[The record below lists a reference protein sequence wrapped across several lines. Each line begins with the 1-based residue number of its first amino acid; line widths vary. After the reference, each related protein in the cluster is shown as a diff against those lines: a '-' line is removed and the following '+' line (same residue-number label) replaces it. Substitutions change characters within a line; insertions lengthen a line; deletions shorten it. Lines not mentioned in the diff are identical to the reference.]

1 MGFDISFGTIM
12 EKLLKD
18 NNGFGNVKDIS
29 EYAAQVISSG
39 KNNIIQVGILCLFS
53 ALINILTPLFNEKQ
67 LKDTALGVVSISLI
81 TILLSVYAG
90 ALGVARNALT
100 SIINIYKAISMVFF
114 PAVCASG
121 SPASAAG
128 YYQIVIWM
136 ITIADIFIKNI
147 LMNANRI
154 YVCVSLCDCVDSEQH
169 FSKLCNSIQKGIKW
183 CSYTILTVFM
193 GLNGI
198 KSIIN
203 PIKDNINTSY
213 VYKAVSIIPG
223 IGDAASML
231 SQTVIASSTLIKNT
245 IGVAGVVVLVVSMFF
260 PILKLIIISIIYQ
273 GIAAV
278 MEPVADKRIIR
289 AISGLG
295 TAVGGLIY
303 LLTVSS
309 ILFILTIVLICIAT
323 S

>member
-1 MGFDISFGTIM
+1 M
-12 EKLLKD
+12 
-18 NNGFGNVKDIS
+18 
-29 EYAAQVISSG
+29 
-39 KNNIIQVGILCLFS
+39 
-53 ALINILTPLFNEKQ
+53 
-67 LKDTALGVVSISLI
+67 
-81 TILLSVYAG
+81 
-90 ALGVARNALT
+90 
-100 SIINIYKAISMVFF
+100 
-114 PAVCASG
+114 
-121 SPASAAG
+121 
-128 YYQIVIWM
+128 
-136 ITIADIFIKNI
+136 
-147 LMNANRI
+147 
-154 YVCVSLCDCVDSEQH
+154 
-169 FSKLCNSIQKGIKW
+169 IQKGIKW
-183 CSYTILTVFM
+183 CGYTILTVFM

-203 PIKDNINTSY
+203 PIKDNINASY